1 MSSLVWVEVDAE
13 IPNHNLREIRNVNNF
28 QGLQCAVVKSNAYG
42 HGVKEIVPLLTEADW
57 LAVNSLDE
65 GLEVRVIEPVKPI
78 LLLGYV
84 PLERLDEVRRANLR
98 MVIYNQETLDFIS
111 EMEPSDHF
119 FRLHIKVET
128 GTWRQGILPENVLFM
143 AEKINEIPGV
153 FLDGIYT
160 HFANIEDTLN
170 HSYAEKQLAIFNKV
184 LEDLKLHNLLPTI
197 IHTACTAATILFA
210 KTHFSMIRTGIGLY
224 GLWPSRETR
233 LSSES
238 MNSAMP
244 DLKPA
249 LSWKT
254 KVVQIKEAPEGSFI
268 GYGCSFKTSRV
279 TKIAVL
285 PVGYA
290 DGYRRSLASNAWVLV
305 KGKRAR
311 IIGRICMNL
320 CMIDITDIKDVQLE
334 ENVVLL
340 GKSGDDI
347 ITAEMLADWM
357 GTINYEAVT
366 GISSLLP
373 KILKKE
379 GF

>member
-1 MSSLVWVEVDAE
+1 MSSLVWVELDAE
-13 IPNHNLREIRNVNNF
+13 TPNHNLQEIKAVNNF

-42 HGVKEIVPLLTEADW
+42 HGVKEIVPLLTKADW

-65 GLEVRVIEPVKPI
+65 GLEVRAIEPVKPI

-84 PLERLDEVRRANLR
+84 PFERLDEVRRANLR

-111 EMEPSDHF
+111 EMEPSDQI

-128 GTWRQGILPENVLFM
+128 GTWRQGILPDNVLTM
-143 AEKINEIPGV
+143 AKQISEIPGV
-153 FLDGIYT
+153 LLDGIYT

-170 HSYAEKQLAIFNKV
+170 HSYAEKQLAIFKKV
-184 LEDLKLHNLLPTI
+184 VEDLKLNNLLPPV

-233 LSSES
+233 LSAES
-238 MNSAMP
+238 MNSTLP
-244 DLKPA
+244 DLKPVLA
-249 LSWKT
+249 WKT
-254 KVVQIKEAPEGSFI
+254 KIVQIKEAPEGSFI
-268 GYGCSFKTSRV
+268 GYGCSFKTSRN

-311 IIGRICMNL
+311 IMGRICMNL
-320 CMIDITDIKDVQLE
+320 CMIDITDIQGVQLE
-334 ENVVLL
+334 EDVVLL
-340 GKSGDDI
+340 GESGEDV

-373 KILKKE
+373 RILKKE
-379 GF
+379 GV